1 MNDVNE
7 EKYVRFSRLSLPFC
21 FVEKTGLGA
30 SFFLPFSLPFFCLL
44 FSSAREEDGRSHFL
58 LVVSIVKRT
67 LSNRFFGGV
76 PFEINSI
83 ENKVQENKNNSLLHS
98 NWKKKKYDNWITTA
112 FTSHTYNRT
121 SPQKTQLID

>member
-44 FSSAREEDGRSHFL
+44 FSSAREEDGQSHFL

-83 ENKVQENKNNSLLHS
+83 ENKVQENKNNSLLQTG
-98 NWKKKKYDNWITTA
+98 KKRSMIIGSQQLSHHTPTTEPN
-112 FTSHTYNRT
+112 HRKHN
-121 SPQKTQLID
+121 